1 MKVLLAVWADPK
13 MYLATVFT
21 SQLLSKRGIEV
32 DVVYRKPNQK
42 LDVAGDVD
50 FGETSQMHPVG
61 GGRDGWRDK
70 ISYAAFIVKLTA
82 MVWRKRPDAI
92 IGYNKLG
99 LIASFFASRVFPK
112 TRLIYHNYDF
122 DISHLQDVLGRCEL
136 VMARKAD
143 LTIFPAL
150 GRSEE
155 YKSIA
160 GLKREPMSVL
170 NCYSLS
176 YPVKKTGELNKIL
189 ESKGFNFDRLVI
201 RLGMIGP
208 FHSIEATFRSIPK
221 WKGNWGFIM
230 GGFTSESYLKEL
242 NQLVEELGI
251 GDRVLILPSVS
262 NSLWYDILFS
272 GDLGVSLYDPD
283 PNNVGHNYMA
293 GTSQKLNGYF
303 VTGIPSI
310 VPNTPEFISF
320 VEQYGTSKLVDVS
333 DPGSIAQAVN
343 SFLGDSQKY
352 DQYTKNVRKAFE
364 SEFNFEKQFEPV
376 FKWLNNLKV
385 K

>member
-1 MKVLLAVWADPK
+1 MRVLCALWADPS
-13 MYLATVFT
+13 MYLATIFT
-21 SQLLSKRGIEV
+21 SKLLSNRGIEV
-32 DVVYRKPNQK
+32 DIVYRMPNQE
-42 LDVAGDVD
+42 LRVAGNID
-50 FGETSQMHPVG
+50 FGDKATLHPIG
-61 GGRDGWRDK
+61 GGHNGWRDK
-70 ISYAAFIVKLTA
+70 IDYVIYILKLLS
-82 MVWRKRPDAI
+82 MVWRKRPDVI

-99 LIASFFASRVFPK
+99 LLASFLASQVSPK

-122 DISHLQDVLGRCEL
+122 DIKHLQDVLGRCEL
-136 VMARKAD
+136 VVARKAD

-176 YPVKKTGELNKIL
+176 YQVKKTGELNRIL
-189 ESKGFNFDRLVI
+189 KSKGFSFDRLVV

-208 FHSIEATFRSIPK
+208 FHGIEATFRSMPK

-230 GGFTSESYLKEL
+230 AGFATENYLKEL

-251 GDRVLILPSVS
+251 GERVLILPSVS
-262 NSLWYDILFS
+262 NSLWYDILSS
-272 GDLGVSLYDPD
+272 GDLGISLYEPD
-283 PNNVGHNYMA
+283 PNNIGHNYMA

-310 VPNTPEFISF
+310 VPNTPEFISL

-333 DPGSIAQAVN
+333 DPSSIAQAVN
-343 SFLGDSQKY
+343 SFFGDNDEY
-352 DQYTKNVRKAFE
+352 DRYTKNVKTAFE

-376 FKWLNNLKV
+376 FKWLDSLKV